1 MLNQEKTLEE
11 INAYLNEIIKT
22 NLGSLTKKD
31 LLKQMGQK
39 YRKTLGVYKITN
51 VVNQRVYIGSTTDD
65 GGLIGRLKRHFSD
78 LRNGIHCNRH
88 LQRAF
93 NIYGE
98 DKFTCEIVEFFV
110 WDENKSKVE
119 NKTALEKREQFYM
132 DLYEVR
138 NEAKGYNE
146 ADHAHGGFNWLTWD
160 TLETRS
166 DITKDQLELIIDKLV
181 NTNTICRLI
190 DEEVGVK
197 LGTSRKIYNRQIFA
211 KITEGYVFQY
221 RNNKS
226 VGENSVNAKLNE
238 AQVKE
243 IIERLKIGDPI
254 PKIAKDY
261 GVIRAAIH
269 DIKNGDNWAHL
280 TKRIKFYDYPKV
292 KKDSELLSVYQYS
305 LDGSY
310 QKEWANYREAA
321 RYYGV
326 STTTVKQAIKIDA
339 LYSINHLWSFEKK
352 DFLKPKVPITLFFYY
367 QKDGKERA
375 LFEVNGGKPCECCA
389 TTSVPVA
396 LYDWKNKKYLWA
408 WESKANLAK
417 VVTGKG
423 SNTYAFKE
431 HTVFQNRYEIIP
443 MREIPEQDLLL
454 IKDLLENGEEMDY
467 SILGYNPNTY
477 SNKTKF
483 PILPEN
489 QTDYIQV

>member
-11 INAYLNEIIKT
+11 INTYINEIVRVD
-22 NLGSLTKKD
+22 LGTLTKKD
-31 LLKQMGQK
+31 LLKQIGQK
-39 YRKTLGVYKITN
+39 YRKSLGVYKITN
-51 VVNQRVYIGSTTDD
+51 VVNQKVYIGSTTDD

-93 NIYGE
+93 NVYGE

-110 WDENKSKVE
+110 WDENKTKVE

-166 DITKDQLELIIDKLV
+166 NITKNQLELIIDKLV

-226 VGENSVNAKLNE
+226 IGENSANAKLNE
-238 AQVKE
+238 TQVKE

-254 PKIAKDY
+254 PEIAKDY

-269 DIKNGDNWAHL
+269 DIKDGNNWAHL
-280 TKRIKFYDYPKV
+280 TKRIEFYDYPKV
-292 KKDSELLSVYQYS
+292 KKDSELPPVYQYS

-310 QKEWANYREAA
+310 QKEWTNYRAPA

-326 STTTVKQAIKIDA
+326 PTTTINWAIKTGA

-352 DFLKPKVPITLFFYY
+352 DFLKSKAPITLFFYY

-375 LFEVNGGKPCECCA
+375 FFEVNEGKPCECCA
-389 TTSVPVA
+389 TTFVPVA

-417 VVTGKG
+417 AVTGKG

-443 MREIPEQDLLL
+443 MREISKQDLVI

-467 SILGYNPNTY
+467 SILGYQSDSPNRR
-477 SNKTKF
+477 TKF
-483 PILPEN
+483 PLLPEN
-489 QTDYIQV
+489 QIDYTKI

>member
-1 MLNQEKTLEE
+1 
-11 INAYLNEIIKT
+11 
-22 NLGSLTKKD
+22 
-31 LLKQMGQK
+31 
-39 YRKTLGVYKITN
+39 
-51 VVNQRVYIGSTTDD
+51 
-65 GGLIGRLKRHFSD
+65 
-78 LRNGIHCNRH
+78 
-88 LQRAF
+88 
-93 NIYGE
+93 
-98 DKFTCEIVEFFV
+98 
-110 WDENKSKVE
+110 
-119 NKTALEKREQFYM
+119 M

-292 KKDSELLSVYQYS
+292 KKILSCR
-305 LDGSY
+305 LFINILWT
-310 QKEWANYREAA
+310 E
-321 RYYGV
+321 
-326 STTTVKQAIKIDA
+326 AIKKSGQI
-339 LYSINHLWSFEKK
+339 IEKLRVIME
-352 DFLKPKVPITLFFYY
+352 FQPQLLN
-367 QKDGKERA
+367 R
-375 LFEVNGGKPCECCA
+375 L
-389 TTSVPVA
+389 
-396 LYDWKNKKYLWA
+396 
-408 WESKANLAK
+408 SK
-417 VVTGKG
+417 
-423 SNTYAFKE
+423 
-431 HTVFQNRYEIIP
+431 
-443 MREIPEQDLLL
+443 
-454 IKDLLENGEEMDY
+454 
-467 SILGYNPNTY
+467 
-477 SNKTKF
+477 
-483 PILPEN
+483 
-489 QTDYIQV
+489 